1 MSKIQ
6 LFSLFNNLLPTQRI
20 VLMDMLYNLRACL
33 SLGFW
38 ISKLGFVGTGK
49 VKTKEKLKKVVFTF
63 YEYQLLNK

>member
-20 VLMDMLYNLRACL
+20 VLTNMFFNLRASF

-49 VKTKEKLKKVVFTF
+49 PRKS
-63 YEYQLLNK
+63 